1 GMVDQ
6 DLQGQGF
13 PAGDG
18 AALSP
23 HDRARRQL
31 GARGLIGAGGERGGA
46 RRAAAPLTA
55 ESLAAESIRLPGAA
69 RLELTAGG
77 AGAEIAP
84 AGKAAASAL
93 RRKGALE
100 PLGEI
105 LAIIASDH
113 LVADAVRQLLDPR
126 LQRGA
131 AF

>member
-1 GMVDQ
+1 
-6 DLQGQGF
+6 
-13 PAGDG
+13 
-18 AALSP
+18 
-23 HDRARRQL
+23 
-31 GARGLIGAGGERGGA
+31 
-46 RRAAAPLTA
+46 
-55 ESLAAESIRLPGAA
+55 
-69 RLELTAGG
+69 

-131 AF
+131 AFGGSEIAAFELARPDHVGERSRGCNNFLDRTTTARAHEIVGVLPFGQQCEAQALSRC